1 MALLQQMSS
10 TPGCC
15 SPSSRPLALLA
26 LALALAQ
33 LLVVAPRA
41 ADAFGFNSVVAL
53 VVADG
58 NTTFPG
64 AVRGAEQRN
73 AAQPQLRRS

>member
-1 MALLQQMSS
+1 MALLRRTSS

-15 SPSSRPLALLA
+15 SPSSRPPAL

-33 LLVVAPRA
+33 LLVLAPRA
-41 ADAFGFNSVVAL
+41 VDAFGFNSVVAL

-58 NTTFPG
+58 NSTFPG
-64 AVRGAEQRN
+64 AVREQRS
-73 AAQPQLRRS
+73 AAQPQQRRS

>member
-1 MALLQQMSS
+1 MALLRATSS

-26 LALALAQ
+26 LALAQ
-33 LLVVAPRA
+33 LLVLAPRA

-64 AVRGAEQRN
+64 AVRGAEQRS